1 MSVHPYEPET
11 LPLDRIDWVSHIPSI
26 GEANRK
32 IARYDG
38 ILRSVVNPRV
48 LLAPI
53 MTQEAVVSSRIEG
66 TQASLED
73 VLHYE
78 ADPKEEISQTK
89 RDDIQEILNYRKA
102 MMAAVGLMGE
112 RPLCINTIRELHRT
126 LLFSVRGQDKEP
138 GEIRRIQNYIAP
150 YGRSI
155 EEATFV
161 PPAPPMVWDALTNW
175 ENYLHSREKD
185 ALVQVAILK
194 AQFELIHPFRD
205 GNGRIGRMLVPL
217 TLFSKGVISTPMFY
231 ISAYL
236 ERHREVYYARLRAV
250 SEDGDW
256 NGWIA
261 FFLRAICEQA
271 DENGKKALDIISLYN
286 EMKQVVPEIT
296 HSQYSIQAIDAIFSH
311 TIFSTSL
318 FIRDSGIQR
327 ESGAKILRELEEN
340 DVIQLLQRGR
350 GSKPNIYAFSRL
362 IAITE
367 GNRL

>member
-1 MSVHPYEPET
+1 MSIRPYEPEI
-11 LPLDRIDWVSHIPSI
+11 LPLDGIDWVSHIPSI
-26 GEANRK
+26 GKANRK

-38 ILRSVVNPRV
+38 ILRSIVNPQV

-73 VLHYE
+73 VLQYE

-89 RDDIQEILNYRKA
+89 RDDIQEILNYRRA
-102 MMAAVGLMGE
+102 MMTALELMRE
-112 RPLCINTIRELHRT
+112 RPLCINTIRELHRI
-126 LLFSVRGQDKEP
+126 LLSNVRGQNKEP

-150 YGRSI
+150 DGMGI
-155 EEATFV
+155 EKATFV
-161 PPAPPMVWDALTNW
+161 PPTPPMVWDALTNW
-175 ENYLHSREKD
+175 ENYLHRDEKD

-217 TLFSKGVISTPMFY
+217 TLYARGVISMPAFY

-236 ERHREVYYARLRAV
+236 ERNREIYYARLRAI

-271 DENGKKALDIISLYN
+271 DENEKRALDIISLYN
-286 EMKQVVPEIT
+286 EMKQIVPEIT
-296 HSQYSIQAIDAIFSH
+296 RSQYSIQAIDAIFSH

-340 DVIQLLQRGR
+340 DVIQLLQRGK